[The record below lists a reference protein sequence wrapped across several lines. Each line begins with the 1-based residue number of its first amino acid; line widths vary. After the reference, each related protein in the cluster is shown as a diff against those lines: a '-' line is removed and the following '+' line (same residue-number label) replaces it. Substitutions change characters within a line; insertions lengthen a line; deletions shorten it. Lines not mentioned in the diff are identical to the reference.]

1 MNDSPVQPL
10 GRNRIEGLHS
20 YHILD
25 SATEA
30 DYDGIIQLAAQIC
43 QTPIAQINF
52 VDDTRQWVK
61 ANLGLTLGN
70 TPIEESFCAHTI
82 LDPLNPLIVED
93 ARLDDRFAHNPS
105 VNQKPHIVFYAGLPL
120 VDPDGFALGSLCV
133 LDQRPRQLTTEQ
145 IDALAILARQV
156 VNLLVLRK
164 ANQDLKSLLHSE
176 QQSRAEAQIQSQ
188 LRLASAESEARFRA
202 LIEEAP
208 VATMLLVGPEHIIA
222 LANQA
227 MIDMLGKG
235 ATLVGQPA
243 VQAVAELG
251 AQPYLQ
257 LLNQVFASG
266 LTHQARAMPG
276 ELDINGERSQRYF
289 DFTYK
294 PLRDSAGEPYGI
306 LSVAIDVTEQFMA
319 RQQLEEATN
328 QLRSMV
334 ESAPFPIGVY
344 TGRQMLIRFANQA
357 IIDVYGKGPDV
368 IGKSYLEL
376 LPELADQQ
384 IFEQLLGVY
393 DSGVPFASGTQR
405 VLIDHQG
412 ALVPYYFKYNFTPLF
427 DTSGQVY
434 GVMNTAAEVTELEL
448 ARQSLEESEGRYR
461 LLSAHLEEQVQQR
474 TRELAAVNEELA
486 ASNEELTA
494 SNENTTAINSA
505 LSESNYNLSRSN
517 DNLEQFAY
525 VASHDLQEP
534 LRKIRQFGDLLK
546 ARYTESDQEE
556 LVYVER
562 MQSAAV
568 RMAILIKDLLDFS
581 RIATQREA
589 NDPVPLQPV
598 IESVLSTLELR
609 VEELGAQ
616 IEVSP
621 LPTVIGDAS
630 QLSQLFQNLLS
641 NALKFHRRDQSG
653 VPVAP
658 FIAVRAQ
665 LVAADQLPKSN
676 KPLRTAPVYHRIE
689 VADNGIG
696 FDEQYVDRI
705 FQVFQRLHGKSQ
717 YSGTGVGLAICEK
730 VVANH
735 GGTITARSQPG
746 QGATF
751 TIYLPG

>member
-1 MNDSPVQPL
+1 MNDSPAQPL
-10 GRNRIEGLHS
+10 GRNRIDVLHS

-25 SATEA
+25 SDTEA

-52 VDDTRQWVK
+52 VDETRQWVK
-61 ANLGLTLGN
+61 ANLGLSLGN
-70 TPIEESFCAHTI
+70 SPIEESFCAHTI

-105 VNQKPHIVFYAGLPL
+105 VNQQPHIVFYAGLPL

-164 ANQDLKSLLHSE
+164 ANQDLKALLHSE
-176 QQSRAEAQIQSQ
+176 QQSRAEAQTQSQ

-208 VATMLLVGPEHIIA
+208 VATMLLVGPDHIIA

-235 ATLVGQPA
+235 ATIVGQPA
-243 VQAVAELG
+243 VQAVPELG

-257 LLNQVFASG
+257 VLNQVFASG

-276 ELDINGERSQRYF
+276 ELDINGERSQHYF

-294 PLRDSAGEPYGI
+294 PLRNSAGEPYGI

-357 IIDVYGKGPDV
+357 IIDVFGKGPDV

-384 IFEQLLGVY
+384 IFKQLLGVY

-405 VLIDHQG
+405 VMIEHEG
-412 ALVPYYFKYNFTPLF
+412 ALVPYYFNYNFTPLF
-427 DTSGQVY
+427 DASGQVY

-474 TRELAAVNEELA
+474 TQELAAVNEELA
-486 ASNEELTA
+486 ASNEELMA
-494 SNENTTAINSA
+494 SNENTTAVNSA
-505 LSESNYNLSRSN
+505 LSESNLNLSRSN

-525 VASHDLQEP
+525 IASHDLQEP
-534 LRKIRQFGDLLK
+534 LRKIQQFGDLLQ
-546 ARYTESDQEE
+546 SQHGDQLGEGMKY
-556 LVYVER
+556 LER
-562 MQSAAV
+562 MQTAAA
-568 RMAILIKDLLDFS
+568 RMSTLIRDLLTFS
-581 RIATQREA
+581 RIATQR
-589 NDPVPLQPV
+589 DGSGPVSLQRV
-598 IESVLSTLELR
+598 VAEVLITLDWTIQD
-609 VEELGAQ
+609 VAAQ
-616 IEVSP
+616 IQVGS
-621 LPTVIGDAS
+621 LPTVSGDET
-630 QLSQLFQNLLS
+630 QLEQLFQNLLS
-641 NALKFHRRDQSG
+641 NALKFRRVDTPPLIAIRATLINATDLPLG
-653 VPVAP
+653 VKPD
-658 FIAVRAQ
+658 RLTAQ
-665 LVAADQLPKSN
+665 
-676 KPLRTAPVYHRIE
+676 YHRID
-689 VADNGIG
+689 VMDNGVG
-696 FDEQYVDRI
+696 FEEKYLDRI
-705 FQVFQRLHGKSQ
+705 FQVFQRLHSKNEFT
-717 YSGTGVGLAICEK
+717 GTGIGLAICEK
-730 VVANH
+730 VVRNH
-735 GGTITARSQPG
+735 GGAITATSQPG
-746 QGATF
+746 QGTTF
-751 TIYLPG
+751 IVYLPG